1 MSALILTLVLG
12 AAIPTVGPNG
22 SVGYPCRLPSVVTV
36 PRGCSREGSV
46 VKPPG
51 RDGRR

>member
-12 AAIPTVGPNG
+12 VASPGVGPNG
-22 SVGYPCRLPSVVTV
+22 SVGYPCRLPSMVTV
-36 PRGCSREGSV
+36 PRECSREGSV
-46 VKPPG
+46 VKPPR